1 MPKASESPG
10 KNKKCQICHNRF
22 RVQGYSAHIKKCA
35 RERDERRG
43 ERKYARALEKRLR
56 SLDTLTREPTP
67 PSVAQTT
74 GSSGGPRT
82 HKFTVEYHPKSG
94 RASETRFLDEDN
106 RRRRLPNPSL
116 NAEPWR
122 PFFKSREDFVFSD
135 VLMEVGMSKDQYDRL
150 YKALRT
156 SIDGKGPLSLLK
168 YSEMRGAWERA
179 SSQLTPVSPR
189 TTFAMPHR
197 PLWNWAVDL
206 ILDPQLAPHFEW
218 DAQKVF
224 KHDGENVTRVY
235 DEPWTADT
243 FWNFQSQIP
252 EGARPLCFILYADKA
267 KLSSFGTEM
276 AYPVVARCANLPT
289 EIRNGHGVGGGR
301 VVGWL
306 PNVPET
312 PEDSKKPA
320 FINFKREVWHRAF
333 RCIIESI
340 IEKSKAGCWLQYAD
354 GTQHLFFPSIII
366 LSADYEEQC
375 VMSLI
380 RGYLGKLPCPICCV
394 PKDQLADN
402 SKTWPLR
409 TAAHVK
415 QILREVRA
423 LSKSDRESH
432 LSKHGIRD
440 VNNVFWL
447 VNNSDPHRALS
458 FDRLHSN
465 NAGLFGHHLWQRF
478 KDLVSRNRDAAAK
491 VDQQFG
497 RAPRWRGLNHFPEVM
512 KVSFTDGAKFEDI
525 SKVVVFAAQNIIQR
539 SEDKEGWQLL
549 LCLRSFS
556 ILDLLLSFEVH
567 TEKTIMAGRNE
578 LARFGRL
585 MKVRDWN
592 YPKMHAL
599 VHSFDDIEAKGA
611 SRNYNTKPNEK
622 LHGPIRKLYNRTNF
636 KNVASQILNR
646 EHLGFV
652 AALIRNQIDELDLDA
667 AAQPPAHDSSSYQ
680 RRNTTFDAG
689 VVILRSQQR
698 PVTLEAVGDLAAQNP
713 TFKNFRVNLADWLT
727 ANLPLYGFSFAPGSM
742 RVEFQADDQITEYR
756 SMKVCYES
764 KVDWQQYLDYLYC
777 SPGFHG
783 RERHDFV
790 ILKTT
795 TGFIFAQLV
804 FIFTIS
810 VAERKYPLCMVRP
823 LDIIPTG
830 QSRVSDRDLR
840 LRRLRARQSTE
851 FFFAQSIVRG
861 APLIQDFAKLG
872 DYFVM
877 DVVDHTGDLFLRC
890 DEIFGW

>member
-1 MPKASESPG
+1 
-10 KNKKCQICHNRF
+10 
-22 RVQGYSAHIKKCA
+22 
-35 RERDERRG
+35 
-43 ERKYARALEKRLR
+43 
-56 SLDTLTREPTP
+56 
-67 PSVAQTT
+67 
-74 GSSGGPRT
+74 
-82 HKFTVEYHPKSG
+82 
-94 RASETRFLDEDN
+94 
-106 RRRRLPNPSL
+106 L
-116 NAEPWR
+116 NAEPWQ
-122 PFFKSREDFVFSD
+122 PFFKSHKDFVFSD
-135 VLMEVGMSKDQYDRL
+135 VLMEVGMSKDQYNCL

-179 SSQLTPVSPR
+179 SSQLTPFNFDNISVPYKGVDQM
-189 TTFAMPHR
+189 FAMPHC

-252 EGARPLCFILYADKA
+252 EGARLLCFILYADKV

-289 EIRNGHGVGGGR
+289 EIQNGHGVGGGR

-320 FINFKREVWHRAF
+320 FINFKRKVWHRAF

-340 IEKSKAGCWLQYAD
+340 IEKSKVGCWL
-354 GTQHLFFPSIII
+354 
-366 LSADYEEQC
+366 QC

-380 RGYLGKLPCPICCV
+380 WGYLGKLPCLICCV

-423 LSKSDRESH
+423 LSKSDHE
-432 LSKHGIRD
+432 IQ
-440 VNNVFWL
+440 NVFWL

-497 RAPRWRGLNHFPEVM
+497 CAPRWCGLNHFPEVM
-512 KVSFTDGAKFEDI
+512 KVSFTDGTKFKDI

-549 LCLRSFS
+549 LCLQSFS
-556 ILDLLLSFEVH
+556 VLDLLLSFEVH

-599 VHSFDDIEAKGA
+599 VHSFNDIEVKGA

-636 KNVASQILNR
+636 KNVASQILNQ

-667 AAQPPAHDSSSYQ
+667 AALSPSQSYQ

-689 VVILRSQQR
+689 VVILRSQQH

-713 TFKNFRVNLADWLT
+713 TFKNFHVNLTDWLT

-783 RERHDFV
+783 RERHNFV

-810 VAERKYPLCMVRP
+810 VAECKYPLCMVCP

-840 LRRLRARQSTE
+840 LHRLHARQSTE
-851 FFFAQSIVRG
+851 FFFAQSIVHG

-890 DEIFGW
+890 DKIFGW

>member
-1 MPKASESPG
+1 MTSSKTYVIATRRFLSVTGVKGSSVLVDQSHPPTIPALCYLCTVLMPKASESPG

-56 SLDTLTREPTP
+56 SLDTLTLGATIPDEPLLPHVFAAAELMDLDVGWGIPGQPQTP
-67 PSVAQTT
+67 TSQ
-74 GSSGGPRT
+74 
-82 HKFTVEYHPKSG
+82 
-94 RASETRFLDEDN
+94 
-106 RRRRLPNPSL
+106 PSL
-116 NAEPWR
+116 NAELWR
-122 PFFKSREDFVFSD
+122 PFFKSCEDFVFSD

-179 SSQLTPVSPR
+179 SSQLTPSHTRVWTRRSR
-189 TTFAMPHR
+189 CLIAHYGTGR
-197 PLWNWAVDL
+197 VDL

-267 KLSSFGTEM
+267 KLSSFSTEM
-276 AYPVVARCANLPT
+276 AYPVVTRCANLPT
-289 EIRNGHGVGGGR
+289 EIWNGHGVGSGR

-340 IEKSKAGCWLQYAD
+340 IEKSKAGCWL
-354 GTQHLFFPSIII
+354 HIII

-478 KDLVSRNRDAAAK
+478 KDLVSRNRDALQRK
-491 VDQQFG
+491 STNSNMFPILSKSVSQRPTPLHSLRFG

-512 KVSFTDGAKFEDI
+512 KVSFTDGAK
-525 SKVVVFAAQNIIQR
+525 
-539 SEDKEGWQLL
+539 
-549 LCLRSFS
+549 
-556 ILDLLLSFEVH
+556 
-567 TEKTIMAGRNE
+567 
-578 LARFGRL
+578 
-585 MKVRDWN
+585 
-592 YPKMHAL
+592 
-599 VHSFDDIEAKGA
+599 
-611 SRNYNTKPNEK
+611 
-622 LHGPIRKLYNRTNF
+622 
-636 KNVASQILNR
+636 
-646 EHLGFV
+646 
-652 AALIRNQIDELDLDA
+652 
-667 AAQPPAHDSSSYQ
+667 
-680 RRNTTFDAG
+680 
-689 VVILRSQQR
+689 
-698 PVTLEAVGDLAAQNP
+698 
-713 TFKNFRVNLADWLT
+713 
-727 ANLPLYGFSFAPGSM
+727 
-742 RVEFQADDQITEYR
+742 
-756 SMKVCYES
+756 
-764 KVDWQQYLDYLYC
+764 
-777 SPGFHG
+777 
-783 RERHDFV
+783 
-790 ILKTT
+790 
-795 TGFIFAQLV
+795 
-804 FIFTIS
+804 
-810 VAERKYPLCMVRP
+810 
-823 LDIIPTG
+823 
-830 QSRVSDRDLR
+830 
-840 LRRLRARQSTE
+840 
-851 FFFAQSIVRG
+851 VRG
-861 APLIQDFAKLG
+861 IYP
-872 DYFVM
+872 
-877 DVVDHTGDLFLRC
+877 
-890 DEIFGW
+890 

>member
-1 MPKASESPG
+1 
-10 KNKKCQICHNRF
+10 
-22 RVQGYSAHIKKCA
+22 
-35 RERDERRG
+35 
-43 ERKYARALEKRLR
+43 
-56 SLDTLTREPTP
+56 
-67 PSVAQTT
+67 
-74 GSSGGPRT
+74 
-82 HKFTVEYHPKSG
+82 
-94 RASETRFLDEDN
+94 
-106 RRRRLPNPSL
+106 
-116 NAEPWR
+116 
-122 PFFKSREDFVFSD
+122 
-135 VLMEVGMSKDQYDRL
+135 MEVGMSKDQYNRL

-156 SIDGKGPLSLLK
+156 SIDGRATFTLKVFGNEGDSLISTIFQSHTRVWTRRSRCLIAH
-168 YSEMRGAWERA
+168 YG
-179 SSQLTPVSPR
+179 
-189 TTFAMPHR
+189 
-197 PLWNWAVDL
+197 NWAVDL

-320 FINFKREVWHRAF
+320 FINFKRE
-333 RCIIESI
+333 
-340 IEKSKAGCWLQYAD
+340 
-354 GTQHLFFPSIII
+354 
-366 LSADYEEQC
+366 
-375 VMSLI
+375 
-380 RGYLGKLPCPICCV
+380 
-394 PKDQLADN
+394 
-402 SKTWPLR
+402 TWPLR

-423 LSKSDRESH
+423 LSKSDHESH

-447 VNNSDPHRALS
+447 VNNSDPHHALF

-491 VDQQFG
+491 RPTPLHSLRFG
-497 RAPRWRGLNHFPEVM
+497 RAPRWRGLTTSPEVM

-539 SEDKEGWQLL
+539 SEDKKGGSYYSAYEAFPVLG
-549 LCLRSFS
+549 
-556 ILDLLLSFEVH
+556 LLLSFEVH
-567 TEKTIMAGRNE
+567 TEKTIMLGGMNWRGPTLNYLWHRRKLRLQGQRLE
-578 LARFGRL
+578 LPQDARVGPQLRRYRSERCFTQL
-585 MKVRDWN
+585 Q
-592 YPKMHAL
+592 H
-599 VHSFDDIEAKGA
+599 EAERET
-611 SRNYNTKPNEK
+611 SRP
-622 LHGPIRKLYNRTNF
+622 PIRKLYNRTNF

-646 EHLGFV
+646 KHLGFV

-667 AAQPPAHDSSSYQ
+667 AAREQATNDTDLEPDPDELGSTQAQHIGET
-680 RRNTTFDAG
+680 RRLYAG

-698 PVTLEAVGDLAAQNP
+698 PVTLEAVGDLTAQNP
-713 TFKNFRVNLADWLT
+713 TFKNFL
-727 ANLPLYGFSFAPGSM
+727 FSHQALCALNSK
-742 RVEFQADDQITEYR
+742 ADDQ
-756 SMKVCYES
+756 VDES
-764 KVDWQQYLDYLYC
+764 F
-777 SPGFHG
+777 PMAA
-783 RERHDFV
+783 ERHDF
-790 ILKTT
+790 LKSVNTH
-795 TGFIFAQLV
+795 FAW
-804 FIFTIS
+804 
-810 VAERKYPLCMVRP
+810 YDP

>member
-1 MPKASESPG
+1 M
-10 KNKKCQICHNRF
+10 
-22 RVQGYSAHIKKCA
+22 
-35 RERDERRG
+35 
-43 ERKYARALEKRLR
+43 
-56 SLDTLTREPTP
+56 
-67 PSVAQTT
+67 
-74 GSSGGPRT
+74 
-82 HKFTVEYHPKSG
+82 
-94 RASETRFLDEDN
+94 
-106 RRRRLPNPSL
+106 
-116 NAEPWR
+116 
-122 PFFKSREDFVFSD
+122 FSD

-179 SSQLTPVSPR
+179 SSQLTPFDFDNISVPYKGVDQ
-189 TTFAMPHR
+189 TFAMPHR

-252 EGARPLCFILYADKA
+252 EGAHPLCFILYADKA

-289 EIRNGHGVGGGR
+289 EIWNGHGVGSGR

-333 RCIIESI
+333 CCIIESI

-423 LSKSDRESH
+423 LSKSNRESH

-447 VNNSDPHRALS
+447 VNNSDPHRTLS

-478 KDLVSRNRDAAAK
+478 KDLVSQNCDTAAK

-512 KVSFTDGAKFEDI
+512 KVSFTDSAKFKDI

-567 TEKTIMAGRNE
+567 TEKMIMAGRNE

-585 MKVRDWN
+585 MKAYIELSMASSEATANKVRDWN

-622 LHGPIRKLYNRTNF
+622 LHSPIRKLYNRTNF

-667 AAQPPAHDSSSYQ
+667 AAREQATNDTDLEPDPDELGSTQAQHIGET
-680 RRNTTFDAG
+680 RTFDAG

-698 PVTLEAVGDLAAQNP
+698 PVTLEAVGDLTAQNP

-742 RVEFQADDQITEYR
+742 RVEFQADDQSFKITEYR

-810 VAERKYPLCMVRP
+810 VAERKYPLCMVCP

-840 LRRLRARQSTE
+840 LRCLRARQSTE

-877 DVVDHTGDLFLRC
+877 DVVDHTGLGGTTAAQESKEPRESRESKEPWESKESKEPRESKELRKSK
-890 DEIFGW
+890 EPRESQEPQERQRAQ